1 MLPSYCMYTWWMKVI
16 RMQSAKVP
24 LRIPLPLLFLAMAA
38 LLVFPIVVVNAA
50 HSIGQGSYPMP
61 DVLLTVHTV
70 IIGVIFPVIIGVFY
84 QLGPVAFVT
93 GSVSHRLAF
102 IQAVS
107 YVVSAVCFLLCW
119 TFLDSWGIIPLA
131 VTGTLVLLSLLL
143 FFALVFSVV
152 RKRTAGTMSAF
163 FTYAALVHGLLLV
176 TFASIL
182 VWGLAQGASLIFT
195 NWIGAH
201 AITGIYGIFLQFAMA
216 FAYKLIPMFQ
226 LSHANLKRRPIITFV
241 FLNVGLLSE
250 DAGLLLAIHVLG
262 AIGSV
267 FIAISIIHFM
277 FEVLTMYKK
286 RIRKQVEWPM
296 RSVFVGWMWIALG
309 TILLALWQLVGGV
322 LINMPEV
329 VFVVVVVGGLVQMIT
344 GYLFKII
351 SFLIWTVR
359 YGEGHNA
366 STAPPLR
373 SAIRK
378 EWAKSIMIVWNVGL
392 VLMLIGIIAGIASIV
407 VLGATAF
414 MVCAMMA
421 VREWWRMIS
430 PRGVFP
436 PITTPVS

>member
-1 MLPSYCMYTWWMKVI
+1 M
-16 RMQSAKVP
+16 MQTAKVP
-24 LRIPLPLLFLAMAA
+24 LRVPLPLLFLAMAA
-38 LLVFPIVVVNAA
+38 LVIFPVVVVNAA
-50 HSIGQGSYPMP
+50 HSIAQGSYPLP
-61 DVLLTVHTV
+61 DVLLTVHTAV
-70 IIGVIFPVIIGVFY
+70 IGVVFPVIIGVFY

-102 IQAVS
+102 IQSVS
-107 YVVSAVCFLLCW
+107 YVVAAVSFLLSW
-119 TFLDSWGIIPLA
+119 TFLDSWGIVPLA
-131 VTGTLVLLSLLL
+131 ITGSLVLLSLLV
-143 FFALVFSVV
+143 FFALVFGVV

-163 FTYAALVHGLLLV
+163 FIYAALVHGLLLV
-176 TFASIL
+176 TFVSTL
-182 VWGLAQGASLIFT
+182 VWGEALGANLVFDH
-195 NWIGAH
+195 WIGAH

-241 FLNVGLLSE
+241 LLNVGLLSE
-250 DAGLLLAIHVLG
+250 DAGLLLSVHVLAAVG
-262 AIGSV
+262 LV
-267 FIAISIIHFM
+267 LIAVSILHFM

-296 RSVFVGWMWIALG
+296 RSVFVGWMWVAVG
-309 TILLALWQLVGGV
+309 SILLALWQLVGVV
-322 LINMPEV
+322 LINMQEV
-329 VFVVVVVGGLVQMIT
+329 IFVVVVVGGLVQMIT

-366 STAPPLR
+366 SIAPPLR

-392 VLMLIGIIAGIASIV
+392 GLMLIGIIAGTASVIV
-407 VLGATAF
+407 LAATAF

-436 PITTPVS
+436 PLTTPAS